1 LQNQGK
7 PLKPEGLP
15 RVPKSVPVPRR
26 KEAFPNPYGPTS
38 KKAIG
43 QPKVIS
49 GEEFKAKIQ
58 AFKEQAKK
66 QNEELRQG
74 YSDPRPKAP
83 EQKIPSMGQSP
94 KLGVVQGGKEE
105 RPKSSWIKEVR
116 ETSIKKTESAGG
128 IPATAGSNTGL
139 QALRKEA
146 DDIYSK
152 WDKKGQFE
160 EFLSKKMPNLSKAKI
175 KALSKAFAFKEN
187 KEKED
192 SLGSI

>member
-1 LQNQGK
+1 MN
-7 PLKPEGLP
+7 LKQ
-15 RVPKSVPVPRR
+15 KS
-26 KEAFPNPYGPTS
+26 KLS
-38 KKAIG
+38 KNK
-43 QPKVIS
+43 Q
-49 GEEFKAKIQ
+49 
-58 AFKEQAKK
+58 KK
-66 QNEELRQG
+66 QNEAVRQG
-74 YSDPRPKAP
+74 YDDPRPKAP
-83 EQKIPSMGQSP
+83 VQKIPSMGQQP
-94 KLGVVQGGKEE
+94 KLSVVQGGKEE
-105 RPKSSWIKEVR
+105 TPKSSWIKEVR